1 MGNAAPGVRK
11 AAILGTATGN
21 KNQYIFGSF
30 ITEIDE

>member
-11 AAILGTATGN
+11 AAILGTATGK
-21 KNQYIFGSF
+21 KNQYIFEKH